1 MSKPI
6 EDILRSRYE
15 EDHNVATH
23 VSMISPKGKFTISR
37 RDYKEF
43 WVSYCDS
50 IEKGKILGI
59 AEQMPIYMPVIS
71 DIDIKIENNSSFD
84 DKEHLYTNNHVSQLA
99 KIYQQTLKKVLKN
112 VSDEELL
119 CVVLE
124 KPIYYLE
131 EGNKI
136 YAKNG
141 FHLHFP
147 YVFIKK
153 SDMSDYIIPY
163 VKKIV
168 NSMQL
173 FNDIGFENSGK
184 LIDDAI
190 VNVPWLLYGSCKST
204 DMEPYKVTSVIDS
217 DSNIK
222 NVYDGLTGF
231 KLNDFSGKQT
241 SITKDNIK
249 YNLPLILS
257 VIHLGKR
264 IFSVKDDIIKTHT
277 SKTKKSNKPKN
288 VNNEYNKISV
298 EEAISESKKLLPL
311 LSDERADIHYDWMTI
326 GWVLFNIGE
335 GTSEAFELWLDFS
348 RRCPSKFDEN
358 KCSYE
363 WERMRK
369 GNYTIGTLKDFANKD
384 NPELYEKYKLDKAR
398 EKIRESLEGSHNDI
412 AKVLLARYGDVFTC
426 ASMVNK
432 TWFQFKDHVWE
443 EIEEG
448 IELRKKISSEIVE
461 LFEEQQ
467 NEIWNKINSSQDA
480 AERTYLQTK
489 LKGVLKMISNLKSS
503 PYKNNVMKECME
515 LFYNPRFK
523 HILDQNPKLIAFK
536 NGVYDLQVNEFRDG
550 RVEDFISKT
559 LPIEYKEYHIIDNEV
574 QDVLDFLQKVFPDK
588 SVRTYFLNIYSDI
601 FVGGNNQKKI
611 FMWTGEGDN
620 GKSITQKFF
629 EMMLGQLSIKF
640 NTQYFTGK
648 KVSSGSANPELCR
661 AAPPVRHATMEE
673 PDADEQLNI
682 GELKKLTGGD
692 SYWARDLFEKGKTT
706 REVFPMF
713 MLTFICNKLPKL
725 KYSDKA
731 TWNRIR
737 VIPFESTFVD
747 DDCPDTFEEQMKE
760 KRFPM
765 DKDFS
770 NKIPGMVSA
779 FAWYLLLWR
788 RKSKSF
794 IYEPDKVKEA
804 TAIYRKHNDIYRQ
817 FVEEKLVKSNDSFI
831 TLAEIYI
838 YFKEW
843 FKEGCPNMTIPIKN
857 EVKEYFEKL
866 WGNVLRGNKWKGYR
880 ARTIQDDIDNGNIV
894 IE

>member
-1 MSKPI
+1 MTKPI

-15 EDHNVATH
+15 DEQNVSTH
-23 VSMISPKGKFTISR
+23 VSMINPKGKFTLSR
-37 RDYKEF
+37 RDYSMF
-43 WVSYCDS
+43 WDSYCNS
-50 IEKGKILGI
+50 IINGKVLGI
-59 AEQMPIYMPVIS
+59 AEQMSIYMPILS
-71 DIDIKIENNSSFD
+71 DIDIKIENNDSLD
-84 DKEHLYTNNHVSQLA
+84 DKEHLYNKTHVTQLV
-99 KIYQQTLKKVLKN
+99 KIYQDILKKILVN
-112 VSDEELL
+112 VSEKHLL

-124 KPIYYLE
+124 KPIYYIE
-131 EGNKI
+131 TGDKV

-147 YVFIKK
+147 NIFIRKTE
-153 SDMSDYIIPY
+153 MSQYLVPR

-168 NSMQL
+168 NDIQL
-173 FNDIGFENSGK
+173 FSDIGFEDSAK

-190 VNVPWLLYGSCKST
+190 TNVPWLLYGSRKNT
-204 DMEPYKVTSVIDS
+204 DMEPYTVSYVIDS
-217 DSNIK
+217 NGEERSIK
-222 NVYDGLTGF
+222 DGLSDF
-231 KLNDFSGKQT
+231 KLTDFGGKP
-241 SITKDNIK
+241 IEINRNIVVEK
-249 YNLPLILS
+249 LPMILS
-257 VIHLGKR
+257 VIHIGRTVYKLKESITAVEQQR
-264 IFSVKDDIIKTHT
+264 SRVRQRTMT
-277 SKTKKSNKPKN
+277 S
-288 VNNEYNKISV
+288 EHNKISV
-298 EEAISESKKLLPL
+298 EEALRESKKLLPL
-311 LSDERADIHYDWMTI
+311 LSDERADNHYDWMTI
-326 GWVLFNIGE
+326 GWVLYNIGE
-335 GTSEAFELWLDFS
+335 GSSDALELWLEFS
-348 RRCPSKFDEN
+348 QRCPSKYDEN
-358 KCSYE
+358 NCVYE

-384 NPELYEKYKLDKAR
+384 SPEQYKKYKNEKAK
-398 EKIRESLEGSHNDI
+398 EKVRESLEGSHNDV
-412 AKVLLARYGDVFTC
+412 AKVLLTMYGDVFTC

-432 TWFQFKDHVWE
+432 TWYQFRDHIWE
-443 EIEEG
+443 EMEEG
-448 IELRKKISSEIVE
+448 IELRKKISTEIVG
-461 LFEEQQ
+461 LFEEQL
-467 NEIWNKINSSQDA
+467 NEIWGKINASQDE
-480 AERTYLQTK
+480 AERSYLQSR
-489 LKGVLKMISNLKSS
+489 LKHTQKMISNLKSS

-523 HILDQNPKLIAFK
+523 HNLNQNPKLIAFK
-536 NGVYDLQVNEFRDG
+536 NGVYDLQINEFRDG
-550 RVEDFISKT
+550 RIEDFISKT
-559 LPIEYKEYHIIDNEV
+559 LPIEYKEYNIIDNEV
-574 QDVLDFLQKVFPDK
+574 QDVLDFLEKVFPDK
-588 SVRTYFLNIYSDI
+588 SIRTYFLNIYSDI

-648 KVSSGSANPELCR
+648 KVSSGAANPELVR

-692 SYWARDLFEKGKTT
+692 SYWARDLFEKGKAT

-747 DDCPDTFEEQMKE
+747 DGDCPETHEEQMEE

-765 DKDFS
+765 DKEFS
-770 NKIPGMVSA
+770 HKIPNMVSA
-779 FAWYLLLWR
+779 FAWYLLSWR
-788 RKSKSF
+788 QTNKNFK
-794 IYEPDKVKEA
+794 YEPEKVKEA

-817 FVEEKLVKSNDSFI
+817 FVEEKLVKSRDSFI
-831 TLAEIYI
+831 TLSEIYI

-857 EVKEYFEKL
+857 EVKEYFERL
-866 WGNVLRGNKWKGYR
+866 WGTALKGNKWKGFR
-880 ARTIQDDIDNGNIV
+880 ARTIQDDIENGNV
-894 IE
+894 VLE